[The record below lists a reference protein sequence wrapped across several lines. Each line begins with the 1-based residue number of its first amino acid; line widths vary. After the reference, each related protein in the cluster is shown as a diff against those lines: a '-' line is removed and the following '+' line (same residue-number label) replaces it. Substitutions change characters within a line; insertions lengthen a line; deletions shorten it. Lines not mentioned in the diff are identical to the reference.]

1 MAAVSAATQRLE
13 HLAGTVGPDVLAYL
27 ARRVSPV
34 EDAADLYSQVL
45 TITWQKLRAVPADD
59 REAFAW
65 MLGVARRC
73 LANHRRGLMRRSALA
88 DRLRDEVRAAVTE
101 PDEGARVDAERT
113 LATLSDADR
122 ELVTL
127 VYWEGLSCAEAAQV
141 LGVSG
146 AAARKR
152 LERARATLRSRVGD
166 GAPGPQARPSLSSTQ
181 A

>member
-1 MAAVSAATQRLE
+1 MAAVSAAAERLE
-13 HLAGTVGPDVLAYL
+13 HLAATVGPDVLAYL

-34 EDAADLYSQVL
+34 EDAADVYSQVL
-45 TITWQKLRAVPADD
+45 TITWQKLRVVPTED

-73 LANHRRGLMRRSALA
+73 LANHRRGLLRRSALA
-88 DRLRDEVRAAVTE
+88 DRLRDEVRTAVTE
-101 PDEGARVDAERT
+101 PDDAAGVDAQRA
-113 LATLSDADR
+113 LASLSDADQ

-127 VYWEGLSCAEAAQV
+127 VYWEGLTCAEAAGV

-152 LERARATLRSRVGD
+152 LERARAALRSWAEVGERR
-166 GAPGPQARPSLSSTQ
+166 GGHLARS
-181 A
+181 